1 MVHPMQSK
9 RNGKETNRMPLDKD
23 NQATCTCCGDVFEPD
38 PTPDALAQLGLC
50 PDCEDTLARG
60 PDDDRDFS
68 AAE

>member
-1 MVHPMQSK
+1 
-9 RNGKETNRMPLDKD
+9 MPLDKD